1 MSPESRRAND
11 VFRPTVTAEKIDPK
25 VQIECMGSYR
35 RGAKDSG
42 DIDLLVTRER
52 TSSNSKTH
60 ASHIAKLWR
69 AMERAGI
76 AVATLSESDQWH
88 GLDAKVNGLCRL
100 PDRAGAK
107 VRRIDILGVPWEE
120 MPAALI
126 YFTGDDHFNRS
137 IRLKA
142 RKHRYRLN
150 QRGLYEVRRPRR
162 VSTLPDCFQRD

>member
-1 MSPESRRAND
+1 M
-11 VFRPTVTAEKIDPK
+11 TAEKIDPK

-35 RGAKDSG
+35 RGAKSSG
-42 DIDLLVTRER
+42 DIDLLVTRDT
-52 TSSNSKTH
+52 TSSTSKTH
-60 ASHIAKLWR
+60 AGHIAKLWL

-76 AVATLSESDQWH
+76 AVATLSEPDQWH

-107 VRRIDILGVPWEE
+107 VRRIDILGVPCEE

-142 RKHRYRLN
+142 RRHGYRLN
-150 QRGLYEVRRPRR
+150 QRGLYEVRRSRAEFFFGAALL
-162 VSTLPDCFQRD
+162 LPLTEELMHRSLDD